1 MADKNSQC
9 MSVRLLISKKNSKIV
24 YAEAGKDFVDLLLSF
39 LTMPLGSVM
48 KLLSASGS
56 SRKVGSVTSLYV
68 ALEKLP
74 AQYMNGDKSK
84 LLDPKPV
91 SKYSTQNLLIENLSS
106 SFYICKKFRP
116 YGTHSVSTIPDETC
130 VCGLAL
136 NYPMEFSSKACQSNI
151 QVTDGGSSNG
161 YVKGTVTFMITD
173 DLNITPSSTITCI
186 KLLNQLNAR
195 DREGKTENKDIGHYI
210 YRDENITR

>member
-9 MSVRLLISKKNSKIV
+9 MSVRLLISKKNGKIV
-24 YAEAGKDFVDLLLSF
+24 YAEARKDFVELLLSF

-56 SRKVGSVTSLYV
+56 S
-68 ALEKLP
+68 
-74 AQYMNGDKSK
+74 
-84 LLDPKPV
+84 
-91 SKYSTQNLLIENLSS
+91 
-106 SFYICKKFRP
+106 KK
-116 YGTHSVSTIPDETC
+116 GTHSISTIPDETC

-136 NYPMEFSSKACQSNI
+136 NYPVEFSSNSCQSNI

-195 DREGKTENKDIGHYI
+195 DLSDLEEKTVSVGTEEALELLWASLVSTTPLNDVFSTLVGKTGKD
-210 YRDENITR
+210 